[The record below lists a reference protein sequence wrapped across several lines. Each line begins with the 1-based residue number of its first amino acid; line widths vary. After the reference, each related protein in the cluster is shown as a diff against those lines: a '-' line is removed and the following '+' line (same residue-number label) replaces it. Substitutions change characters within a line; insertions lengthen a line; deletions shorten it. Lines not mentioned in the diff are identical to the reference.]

1 MKKGTAAPRDRGG
14 LRADHALGEEFGLDA
29 ERVFQ
34 SPSVTSPFRVV
45 DSGLNAADAAANA
58 AAAAFWDWSQR
69 SAEDRAAHLHRMA
82 DALDGSRAQLVNL
95 AAKEVGAASG
105 WTQFNIDLALRILR
119 QAAGLPAL
127 LADREMPPAEDGS
140 LSILRRQA
148 VGVVLGIAPWNAP
161 ITLAVRAI
169 ATPLA
174 CGNTVVL
181 KGSEHCP
188 QTHRAVVEILNGSG
202 LPAGVANVVT
212 ALPDQSEAVVNHLIA
227 HPAVRRVNFTGSTR
241 VGRQAAVT
249 AAHHLKR
256 CVLELSGKAA
266 LIVLEDADLDAA
278 VGAAAHGAF
287 FNQGQ
292 ICMSTERI
300 ILLDDIAD
308 RFVAK
313 LVARTQTLR
322 AADPQREAAP
332 LGTLIHAAA
341 AERVAA
347 LLRDAQDKGAEL
359 LIGGRVEG
367 AVMQPAVIDHVASN
381 MAIYHEE
388 SFGPVASILRVRD
401 EEEALSIANDTEY
414 GLASAIFS
422 RDRDRALALAARL
435 ETGICH
441 INGSTVY
448 DDAAM
453 PFGGMKASGYG
464 RFGGETALDEFTE
477 LRWIALHPD
486 GARHS
491 L

>member
-1 MKKGTAAPRDRGG
+1 M
-14 LRADHALGEEFGLDA
+14 DA
-29 ERVFQ
+29 ERVFDR
-34 SPSVTSPFRVV
+34 PSGVSPFQVV
-45 DSGLNAADAAANA
+45 DAGQSAVDAAANA
-58 AAAAFWDWSQR
+58 AAAAFWDWSACPA
-69 SAEDRAAHLHRMA
+69 AERAAHLRRMA
-82 DALDGSRAQLVNL
+82 EALDANRAQLVTL
-95 AAKEVGAASG
+95 AAQEVGAAQG
-105 WTQFNIDLALRILR
+105 WTQFNIDIALRILR
-119 QAAGLPAL
+119 HAATLPAL
-127 LADREMPPAEDGS
+127 LNDRHISATDDGCAA
-140 LSILRRQA
+140 ILRRQA

-161 ITLAVRAI
+161 VTLAVRAI
-169 ATPLA
+169 ASPLA

-188 QTHRAVVEILNGSG
+188 QTHRAVIDILNGSG
-202 LPAGVANVVT
+202 LPCGVANVVT
-212 ALPDQSEAVVNHLIA
+212 ALPDQSEPVVNRLIA

-241 VGRQAAVT
+241 VGRQVAVT

-278 VGAAAHGAF
+278 VEAAAHGAF

-300 ILLDDIAD
+300 ILLDAIAD
-308 RFVAK
+308 RFVDK
-313 LVARTQTLR
+313 LVALTRTLR
-322 AADPQREAAP
+322 AADPRRDTAP

-347 LLRDAQDKGAEL
+347 LIRDAQDKGAQL
-359 LIGGRVEG
+359 LVGGQVEG
-367 AVMQPAVIDHVASN
+367 AVMQPAVVDHVASN

-401 EEEALSIANDTEY
+401 EDEALSIANDTEY

-422 RDRDRALALAARL
+422 RDETRALALAARL

-477 LRWIALHPD
+477 LRWIALHPE
-486 GARHS
+486 GARHP

>member
-1 MKKGTAAPRDRGG
+1 M
-14 LRADHALGEEFGLDA
+14 
-29 ERVFQ
+29 
-34 SPSVTSPFRVV
+34 TSPFRVV
-45 DSGLNAADAAANA
+45 DSGQNAADAAANA

-241 VGRQAAVT
+241 VGRQVAVT

-278 VGAAAHGAF
+278 VEAAAHGAF

-322 AADPQREAAP
+322 AADPQREAAS

>member
-1 MKKGTAAPRDRGG
+1 M
-14 LRADHALGEEFGLDA
+14 
-29 ERVFQ
+29 
-34 SPSVTSPFRVV
+34 TSPFRVV
-45 DSGLNAADAAANA
+45 DSGQNAADAAANA

-119 QAAGLPAL
+119 QAAGLPPL

-241 VGRQAAVT
+241 VGRQVAVT

-278 VGAAAHGAF
+278 VEAAAHGAF

>member
-1 MKKGTAAPRDRGG
+1 M
-14 LRADHALGEEFGLDA
+14 DA
-29 ERVFQ
+29 ERVFDR
-34 SPSVTSPFRVV
+34 PSGASPFRVV
-45 DSGLNAADAAANA
+45 EAGQHAAEAAANA
-58 AAAAFWDWSQR
+58 AAAAFWDWSAR
-69 SAEDRAAHLHRMA
+69 PAAERAAHLLRMA
-82 DALDGSRAQLVNL
+82 AALDANRAQLVDL
-95 AAKEVGAASG
+95 AAQEVGAAPA
-105 WTQFNIDLALRILR
+105 WTQFNIDIALRILR
-119 QAAGLPAL
+119 HAATLPAL
-127 LADREMPPAEDGS
+127 LEDRHVAATDTGCAA
-140 LSILRRQA
+140 ILRRQA

-161 ITLAVRAI
+161 VTLAVRAI

-188 QTHRAVVEILNGSG
+188 RTHRAVIDVLNASG

-212 ALPDQSEAVVNHLIA
+212 ALPDQSEQVVNRLIA

-241 VGRQAAVT
+241 VGRQVAIT
-249 AAHHLKR
+249 AAQHLKR

-278 VGAAAHGAF
+278 VEAAAHGAF

-300 ILLDDIAD
+300 ILLDGIAD
-308 RFVAK
+308 AFVTK
-313 LVARTQTLR
+313 LVARAQELR
-322 AADPQREAAP
+322 AADPRRETAP

-347 LLRDAQDKGAEL
+347 LIRDAQDKGAEL
-359 LIGGRVEG
+359 LVGGHVEG
-367 AVMQPAVIDHVASN
+367 AVMQPAVVDHVASN

-401 EEEALSIANDTEY
+401 EDEALSIANDTEY

-422 RDRDRALALAARL
+422 RDQSRALALAARL

-477 LRWIALHPD
+477 LRWIALHPE
-486 GARHS
+486 GKRH
-491 L
+491 LL

>member
-45 DSGLNAADAAANA
+45 DSGQNAADAAANA

-278 VGAAAHGAF
+278 VEAAAHGAF

-300 ILLDDIAD
+300 MDLSRIC
-308 RFVAK
+308 
-313 LVARTQTLR
+313 
-322 AADPQREAAP
+322 AAP
-332 LGTLIHAAA
+332 SARLSHFAF
-341 AERVAA
+341 
-347 LLRDAQDKGAEL
+347 
-359 LIGGRVEG
+359 EG
-367 AVMQPAVIDHVASN
+367 
-381 MAIYHEE
+381 
-388 SFGPVASILRVRD
+388 
-401 EEEALSIANDTEY
+401 
-414 GLASAIFS
+414 
-422 RDRDRALALAARL
+422 DRAFPAQ
-435 ETGICH
+435 C
-441 INGSTVY
+441 
-448 DDAAM
+448 
-453 PFGGMKASGYG
+453 
-464 RFGGETALDEFTE
+464 
-477 LRWIALHPD
+477 
-486 GARHS
+486 
-491 L
+491 

>member
-1 MKKGTAAPRDRGG
+1 M
-14 LRADHALGEEFGLDA
+14 DA
-29 ERVFQ
+29 EWVFER
-34 SPSVTSPFRVV
+34 PSGVSPFQVV
-45 DSGLNAADAAANA
+45 DAGQSSVDAAANG
-58 AAAAFWDWSQR
+58 AAAAFWDWSAR
-69 SAEDRAAHLHRMA
+69 PAAERAAHLHGMA
-82 DALDGSRAQLVNL
+82 EALDANRAQLVAL
-95 AAKEVGAASG
+95 AAQEVGAAEG
-105 WTQFNIDLALRILR
+105 WTLFNIDIALRILR
-119 QAAGLPAL
+119 HAAKLPAL
-127 LADREMPPAEDGS
+127 LADRHIPATQDGCAA
-140 LSILRRQA
+140 ILRRQA

-161 ITLAVRAI
+161 VTLAVRAI

-188 QTHRAVVEILNGSG
+188 RTHRAVIDILNASG
-202 LPAGVANVVT
+202 LPEGVANVVT
-212 ALPDQSEAVVNHLIA
+212 VLPDQSEQVVNRLIA

-241 VGRQAAVT
+241 VGRQVAIT
-249 AAHHLKR
+249 AAQHLKR

-278 VGAAAHGAF
+278 VEAAAHGAF

-300 ILLDDIAD
+300 ILLDSIAD
-308 RFVAK
+308 AFVKK
-313 LVARTQTLR
+313 LVTRTQKLS
-322 AADPQREAAP
+322 AADPRRETAP

-347 LLRDAQDKGAEL
+347 LIRDAQNKGAEL
-359 LIGGRVEG
+359 LVGGHVEG
-367 AVMQPAVIDHVASN
+367 AVMQPAVVDHVASN

-401 EEEALSIANDTEY
+401 EDEALSIANDTEY

-422 RDRDRALALAARL
+422 RNRDRALALAARL

-453 PFGGMKASGYG
+453 PFGGMKSSGYG

-477 LRWIALHPD
+477 LRWIALHPE
-486 GARHS
+486 GKRHS

>member
-1 MKKGTAAPRDRGG
+1 MKKGTAARGDRGG

-45 DSGLNAADAAANA
+45 DSGQNAADAAANA

-241 VGRQAAVT
+241 VGRQVAVT

-278 VGAAAHGAF
+278 VEAAAHGAF

>member
-1 MKKGTAAPRDRGG
+1 MLEPRTATGEGCSRPTPR
-14 LRADHALGEEFGLDA
+14 GEDTGLDA

-45 DSGLNAADAAANA
+45 DSGQNAADAAANA
-58 AAAAFWDWSQR
+58 AAAAFWDWS
-69 SAEDRAAHLHRMA
+69 SKPASDRAAHLRDMA
-82 DALDGSRAQLVNL
+82 DALDGSRALLVDL
-95 AAKEVGAASG
+95 AASEVGAAPA
-105 WTQFNIDLALRILR
+105 WTEFNIDLALRILHHS
-119 QAAGLPAL
+119 AELPFL
-127 LADREMPPAEDGS
+127 LADRHMPPAPDGS
-140 LSILRRQA
+140 KSILRRQP
-148 VGVVLGIAPWNAP
+148 VGVVLGIAAWNAP

-169 ATPLA
+169 ATPMA

-188 QTHRAVVEILNGSG
+188 QTHRAVVDILNGSG
-202 LPAGVANVVT
+202 LPKGVANVVT
-212 ALPDQSEAVVNHLIA
+212 ALPDQSEPIVNHLIA
-227 HPAVRRVNFTGSTR
+227 HPAIRRVNFTGSTR
-241 VGRQAAVT
+241 VGRQVAVT
-249 AAHHLKR
+249 AAQHLKR

-278 VGAAAHGAF
+278 TEAAAHGAF

-292 ICMSTERI
+292 ICMSTERVI
-300 ILLDDIAD
+300 VLEAVAD
-308 RFVAK
+308 RFVEK
-313 LVARTQTLR
+313 LVHRTCSLR
-322 AADPQREAAP
+322 AADPRRETAP
-332 LGTLIHAAA
+332 LGTMIHAAA

-347 LLRDAQDKGAEL
+347 LIRDAQDKGAEL

-367 AVMQPAVIDHVASN
+367 AVMQPAVIDHVSSN

-388 SFGPVASILRVRD
+388 SFGPVASILRVQD

-422 RDRDRALALAARL
+422 RDTDRALAMADRL

-448 DDAAM
+448 DDPAM

-464 RFGGETALDEFTE
+464 RFGGDTALDEFTE
-477 LRWIALHPD
+477 LRWIALHPES
-486 GARHS
+486 ARHS

>member
-1 MKKGTAAPRDRGG
+1 
-14 LRADHALGEEFGLDA
+14 LDA

-34 SPSVTSPFRVV
+34 NPSATSPFRQV
-45 DSGLNAADAAANA
+45 DVGQNAADAAANA

-69 SAEDRAAHLHRMA
+69 SGADRAAHLNQMA
-82 DALDGSRAQLVNL
+82 VALDAARAPLVKL
-95 AAKEVGAASG
+95 AAREVGAAPA

-119 QAAGLPAL
+119 QAADLTAL
-127 LADREMPPAEDGS
+127 LADQVMPTAPDGCR
-140 LSILRRQA
+140 SILRRQA

-169 ATPLA
+169 ASPLA

-188 QTHRAVVEILNGSG
+188 LTHRAVIDVLNASG
-202 LPAGVANVVT
+202 LPAGVANIVT
-212 ALPDQSEAVVNHLIA
+212 ALPDQSEPVVNHLIA

-241 VGRQAAVT
+241 VGRQVAVT
-249 AAHHLKR
+249 AAHYLKR

-278 VGAAAHGAF
+278 VEAAAHGAF

-300 ILLDDIAD
+300 ILLDAIAD
-308 RFVAK
+308 SFVEK
-313 LVARTQTLR
+313 LVAKTRTLR
-322 AADPQREAAP
+322 AADPQRESAP

-347 LLRDAQDKGAEL
+347 LIRDAQDKGAEL

-422 RDRDRALALAARL
+422 RNPDRAFALAARL

-464 RFGGETALDEFTE
+464 RFGGTAALDEFTE
-477 LRWIALHPD
+477 LRWIALHPE
-486 GARHS
+486 GAHHH

>member
-1 MKKGTAAPRDRGG
+1 MT
-14 LRADHALGEEFGLDA
+14 LGEDRILDA
-29 ERVFQ
+29 ERVFDR
-34 SPSVTSPFRVV
+34 PSGASPFRVV
-45 DSGLNAADAAANA
+45 DAGQTAADAAANA
-58 AAAAFWDWSQR
+58 AAAAFWDWSAR
-69 SAEDRAAHLHRMA
+69 PAAERAAHLHDMA
-82 DALDGSRAQLVNL
+82 KALDANRAPLVAL
-95 AAKEVGAASG
+95 AAQEVGAAQG
-105 WTQFNIDLALRILR
+105 WTEFNIDIALRILR
-119 QAAGLPAL
+119 HAATLPAML
-127 LADREMPPAEDGS
+127 QDRRISATDDGCAA
-140 LSILRRQA
+140 ILRRQA

-161 ITLAVRAI
+161 VTLAVRAI
-169 ATPLA
+169 ASPLA

-181 KGSEHCP
+181 KGSELCP
-188 QTHRAVVEILNGSG
+188 QTHRAVIEILNGSG
-202 LPAGVANVVT
+202 LPSGVANVVT
-212 ALPDQSEAVVNHLIA
+212 ALPDQSEPIVNRLIA

-241 VGRQAAVT
+241 VGRQVAVT
-249 AAHHLKR
+249 AAQHLKR

-266 LIVLEDADLDAA
+266 LIVLKDADLDAA
-278 VGAAAHGAF
+278 VEAAAHGAF

-300 ILLDDIAD
+300 ILLDAIAD
-308 RFVAK
+308 EFVSK
-313 LVARTQTLR
+313 LVARTQSLR
-322 AADPQREAAP
+322 AADPRRESAP

-341 AERVAA
+341 ADRVAA
-347 LLRDAQDKGAEL
+347 LIRDAQDKGAQIL
-359 LIGGRVEG
+359 VGGPIEG
-367 AVMQPAVIDHVASN
+367 AVMQPVVLDYVASN

-401 EEEALSIANDTEY
+401 EDEALSIANDTDY

-422 RDRDRALALAARL
+422 RDTDRALALAARL

-477 LRWIALHPD
+477 LRWFALHPE
-486 GARHS
+486 GKRHP

>member
-1 MKKGTAAPRDRGG
+1 LPAAN
-14 LRADHALGEEFGLDA
+14 AVGEDTGLDA

-34 SPSVTSPFRVV
+34 NPSAASPFRVV
-45 DSGLNAADAAANA
+45 ATGQNAADAAANA
-58 AAAAFWDWSQR
+58 AAAAFWDWSSR
-69 SAEDRAAHLHRMA
+69 PASDRAAFLRRMA
-82 DALDGSRAQLVNL
+82 DALDAHRVLLVDL
-95 AAKEVGAASG
+95 AAREVGAASA
-105 WTQFNIDLALRILR
+105 WTQFNIDLAVRILHH
-119 QAAGLPAL
+119 AASLPDL
-127 LADREMPPAEDGS
+127 LADRHMPVAADGS
-140 LSILRRQA
+140 VSILRRQA

-161 ITLAVRAI
+161 IILAVRAI
-169 ATPLA
+169 ATPMA

-188 QTHRAVVEILNGSG
+188 QTHRAVIDIMNSAG
-202 LPAGVANVVT
+202 LPKGVANVVT
-212 ALPDQSEAVVNHLIA
+212 AQPEQSEAVVNHLIA
-227 HPAVRRVNFTGSTR
+227 HPSIRRVNFTGSTR
-241 VGRQAAVT
+241 VGRQVAIT
-249 AAHHLKR
+249 AAQHLKR

-278 VGAAAHGAF
+278 AEAAAHGAF

-300 ILLDDIAD
+300 ILLEGIAD

-313 LVARTQTLR
+313 LVARTRALR
-322 AADPQREAAP
+322 AADPRREAAP

-347 LLRDAQDKGAEL
+347 LIRDAQDKGAEL

-367 AVMQPAVIDHVASN
+367 AVMQPAVVDHVASN
-381 MAIYHEE
+381 MAIYHQE

-401 EEEALSIANDTEY
+401 EEEALSIANDTDY

-422 RDRDRALALAARL
+422 RDTDRAMALASRL

-448 DDAAM
+448 DDPAM

-477 LRWIALHPD
+477 LRWIALHPERA
-486 GARHS
+486 GHS

>member
-1 MKKGTAAPRDRGG
+1 M
-14 LRADHALGEEFGLDA
+14 DA
-29 ERVFQ
+29 ERVFDR
-34 SPSVTSPFRVV
+34 PSGVSPFQVV
-45 DSGLNAADAAANA
+45 DAGQSAVDAAANA
-58 AAAAFWDWSQR
+58 AAAAFWDWSACPA
-69 SAEDRAAHLHRMA
+69 AERAAHLRRMA
-82 DALDGSRAQLVNL
+82 EALDANRAQLVTL
-95 AAKEVGAASG
+95 AAQEVGAAQG
-105 WTQFNIDLALRILR
+105 WTQFNIDIALRILR
-119 QAAGLPAL
+119 HAATLPAL
-127 LADREMPPAEDGS
+127 LHDRHISATDNGCAA
-140 LSILRRQA
+140 ILRRQA

-161 ITLAVRAI
+161 VTLAVRAI
-169 ATPLA
+169 ASPLA

-188 QTHRAVVEILNGSG
+188 QTHRAVIDILNGSG
-202 LPAGVANVVT
+202 LPCGVANVVT
-212 ALPDQSEAVVNHLIA
+212 ALPDQSEPVVNRLIA

-241 VGRQAAVT
+241 VGRQVAVT

-266 LIVLEDADLDAA
+266 LIVLEDADLDTA
-278 VGAAAHGAF
+278 VEAAAHGAF

-300 ILLDDIAD
+300 ILLDAIAD
-308 RFVAK
+308 RFVDK
-313 LVARTQTLR
+313 LVALTRTLR
-322 AADPQREAAP
+322 AADPRLDTAP

-347 LLRDAQDKGAEL
+347 LIRDAQDKGAHL
-359 LIGGRVEG
+359 LVGGQVEG
-367 AVMQPAVIDHVASN
+367 AVMQPAVVDHVASN

-401 EEEALSIANDTEY
+401 EDEALSIANDTEY

-422 RDRDRALALAARL
+422 RDETRALALAARL

-477 LRWIALHPD
+477 LRWIALHPE
-486 GARHS
+486 GARHP

>member
-1 MKKGTAAPRDRGG
+1 MRS
-14 LRADHALGEEFGLDA
+14 
-29 ERVFQ
+29 ERVFDR
-34 SPSVTSPFRVV
+34 PSDPV
-45 DSGLNAADAAANA
+45 GLAPVADGQQAADAAANA
-58 AAAAFWDWSQR
+58 AAAAFWDWSRR
-69 SAEDRAAHLHRMA
+69 SAQDRTAHLLAMA
-82 DALDGSRAQLVNL
+82 QALDANRGHLVTL
-95 AAKEVGAASG
+95 AAQEVGAAPQ
-105 WTQFNIDLALRILR
+105 WTQFNIDIALRILR
-119 QAAGLPAL
+119 HAATLPAL
-127 LADREMPPAEDGS
+127 LQDRHVPAFDDGCAA
-140 LSILRRQA
+140 ILRRQA

-169 ATPLA
+169 ASPLA

-188 QTHRAVVEILNGSG
+188 QTHRALIEILQSAG
-202 LPAGVANVVT
+202 LPTGVANVVT
-212 ALPDQSEAVVNHLIA
+212 SLPDKSEPVVNRLIA
-227 HPAVRRVNFTGSTR
+227 HPAVRRINFTGSTR
-241 VGRQAAVT
+241 VGRQVAIS

-266 LIVLEDADLDAA
+266 LIVLDDADLDAA
-278 VGAAAHGAF
+278 AEAAAHGAF

-300 ILLDDIAD
+300 IVVDAIAD
-308 RFVAK
+308 AFVGK
-313 LVARTQTLR
+313 LVAITQSLR
-322 AADPQREAAP
+322 AADPRRETAT

-341 AERVAA
+341 AERVAS
-347 LLRDAQDKGAEL
+347 LIRDAQDKGATL
-359 LIGGRVEG
+359 LVGGHVEG
-367 AVMQPAVIDHVASN
+367 AVMQPVVVDHVASN

-388 SFGPVASILRVRD
+388 SFGPVAAILRVRD
-401 EEEALSIANDTEY
+401 EAEAVSIANDTDY
-414 GLASAIFS
+414 GLASAVFS

-448 DDAAM
+448 DNPAM

-464 RFGGETALDEFTE
+464 RFGGETALEEFTE

-486 GARHS
+486 GKRHP

>member
-1 MKKGTAAPRDRGG
+1 
-14 LRADHALGEEFGLDA
+14 
-29 ERVFQ
+29 
-34 SPSVTSPFRVV
+34 
-45 DSGLNAADAAANA
+45 
-58 AAAAFWDWSQR
+58 
-69 SAEDRAAHLHRMA
+69 
-82 DALDGSRAQLVNL
+82 
-95 AAKEVGAASG
+95 
-105 WTQFNIDLALRILR
+105 
-119 QAAGLPAL
+119 
-127 LADREMPPAEDGS
+127 
-140 LSILRRQA
+140 
-148 VGVVLGIAPWNAP
+148 
-161 ITLAVRAI
+161 
-169 ATPLA
+169 
-174 CGNTVVL
+174 
-181 KGSEHCP
+181 
-188 QTHRAVVEILNGSG
+188 
-202 LPAGVANVVT
+202 
-212 ALPDQSEAVVNHLIA
+212 
-227 HPAVRRVNFTGSTR
+227 
-241 VGRQAAVT
+241 VGRQVAVT
-249 AAHHLKR
+249 AAQHLKR

-278 VGAAAHGAF
+278 VAAAAHGAF

-300 ILLDDIAD
+300 ILLDAIAD
-308 RFVAK
+308 AFVEK
-313 LVARTQTLR
+313 LVARTRDLR

-347 LLRDAQDKGAEL
+347 LIRDAQDKGATL

-367 AVMQPAVIDHVASN
+367 AVMQPAVIDHVAAN

-422 RDRDRALALAARL
+422 RDTDRALAMAARL

-448 DDAAM
+448 DDPAM

-464 RFGGETALDEFTE
+464 RFGGDTALDEFTE
-477 LRWIALHPD
+477 LRWIALHPK

>member
-1 MKKGTAAPRDRGG
+1 M
-14 LRADHALGEEFGLDA
+14 DA

-45 DSGLNAADAAANA
+45 DSGQNAADAAANA

-241 VGRQAAVT
+241 VGRQVAVT

-278 VGAAAHGAF
+278 VEAAAHGAF

-381 MAIYHEE
+381 MAI
-388 SFGPVASILRVRD
+388 
-401 EEEALSIANDTEY
+401 
-414 GLASAIFS
+414 
-422 RDRDRALALAARL
+422 
-435 ETGICH
+435 
-441 INGSTVY
+441 
-448 DDAAM
+448 
-453 PFGGMKASGYG
+453 
-464 RFGGETALDEFTE
+464 
-477 LRWIALHPD
+477 
-486 GARHS
+486 
-491 L
+491 